1 MKQSILTLL
10 AATCVFGGG
19 AIAQDLTCLT
29 ESERARAGL
38 YAQLQQEAYVARLA
52 GERVDLQRQIREL
65 AEDRD
70 GYISKKVEEA
80 GGFKDSLDQKI
91 YDAVS
96 EQAGKAGLEYSDG
109 PEY

>member
-1 MKQSILTLL
+1 MAKPGSTYSDESGILIDAVSALKPL
-10 AATCVFGGG
+10 APA
-19 AIAQDLTCLT
+19 
-29 ESERARAGL
+29 E
-38 YAQLQQEAYVARLA
+38 QEAYVARLA

-70 GYISKKVEEA
+70 SYISKKVEEA